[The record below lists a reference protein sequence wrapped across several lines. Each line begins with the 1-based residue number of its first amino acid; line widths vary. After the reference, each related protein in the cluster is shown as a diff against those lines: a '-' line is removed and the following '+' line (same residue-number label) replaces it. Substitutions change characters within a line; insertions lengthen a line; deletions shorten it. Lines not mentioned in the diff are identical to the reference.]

1 MVILNNEDNMK
12 ADLSR
17 RIIIAMLLGVFVG
30 VLLNSA
36 MQKELFSRTITEQID
51 LYLVSGLFDTLGQ
64 IFVRTLKLMVVP
76 LVFVSLLCG
85 TASLGSNAK
94 MGLLAGK
101 SIALYMVTTALA
113 ISIALVLAIFM
124 APGQGIDLLE
134 TSNFSA
140 VEAPELKTT
149 LINIFPSNPVA
160 AMADG
165 QVLQVIVFAVLMGLA
180 LAHLG
185 TSGDRLL
192 DFFKDINTLIMKMV
206 LLLVQLA
213 PLGIFCLLAKLFTG
227 LGIGVIVSLASYFFT
242 VVFALL
248 LHCFGIYA
256 MLLRAITGLNPKIF
270 FMHMRSPMT
279 FAFSTA
285 SSAATMPVTLR
296 AVEHDVGVD
305 NRVASFTVPLGATIN
320 MDGTAIMQGV
330 ATVFISQAYNID
342 LSLEAYLMVI
352 LTATLASIGTAAV
365 PGVGLVMLVM
375 VLNQVGLPVEGIGLI
390 IGVDRLLDMLRTAVN
405 IAGDG
410 TVSTCVAHSE
420 GLHNRSVFYQVE
432 IEKSSKRDI
441 N

>member
-1 MVILNNEDNMK
+1 MILNNEDNMK

-51 LYLVSGLFDTLGQ
+51 LYLVSGLFDTVGQ

-140 VEAPELKTT
+140 AEAPELKTT

-165 QVLQVIVFAVLMGLA
+165 QVLQVIVFAVLMGVA
-180 LAHLG
+180 LAHMG
-185 TSGDRLL
+185 SSGNKLL
-192 DFFKDINTLIMKMV
+192 DFFKDINTMIMKMV
-206 LLLVQLA
+206 L
-213 PLGIFCLLAKLFTG
+213 C
-227 LGIGVIVSLASYFFT
+227 
-242 VVFALL
+242 
-248 LHCFGIYA
+248 
-256 MLLRAITGLNPKIF
+256 IT
-270 FMHMRSPMT
+270 
-279 FAFSTA
+279 
-285 SSAATMPVTLR
+285 
-296 AVEHDVGVD
+296 
-305 NRVASFTVPLGATIN
+305 
-320 MDGTAIMQGV
+320 
-330 ATVFISQAYNID
+330 
-342 LSLEAYLMVI
+342 
-352 LTATLASIGTAAV
+352 
-365 PGVGLVMLVM
+365 
-375 VLNQVGLPVEGIGLI
+375 
-390 IGVDRLLDMLRTAVN
+390 
-405 IAGDG
+405 
-410 TVSTCVAHSE
+410 
-420 GLHNRSVFYQVE
+420 
-432 IEKSSKRDI
+432 
-441 N
+441 